1 MLKITSYPLLLLL
14 LFCLVCPFPVQAF
27 WWGDGDNRSGLNL
40 ESGYDA
46 NTVTAV
52 SGRVI
57 SPPASQEQRHVQF
70 ELESAGT
77 RIVVVLGPPRY
88 WAENGIDL
96 KVGDSVSVRGS
107 KAQGKD
113 GVVYLLA
120 QKISA
125 ATRNSEVSLRNE
137 DGRPAWAGG
146 GMGRSAA
153 GNASRSPQ
161 MRQQSPGRMGG
172 GRMGR

>member
-1 MLKITSYPLLLLL
+1 MMKFIRSSFILL
-14 LFCLVCPFPVQAF
+14 LFCLMCPFPSQAF
-27 WWGDGDNRSGLNL
+27 WWGDSGNRSGLNL

-46 NTVTAV
+46 NTVTTV

-57 SPPASQEQRHVQF
+57 SSPASLEQRHVQF
-70 ELESAGT
+70 ELESGET
-77 RIVVVLGPPRY
+77 RMVVILGPPRY
-88 WAENGIDL
+88 WADNGIDL
-96 KVGDSVSVRGS
+96 KIGDSVSVRGS

-125 ATRNSEVSLRNE
+125 AARNSEVVLRNE
-137 DGRPAWAGG
+137 DGRPAWAGS
-146 GMGRSAA
+146 GMGRGAG
-153 GNASRSPQ
+153 GNASRPAQ

>member
-1 MLKITSYPLLLLL
+1 MVKITRYPFFLL
-14 LFCLVCPFPVQAF
+14 LFCLVCPFPVHAF
-27 WWGDGDNRSGLNL
+27 WWGDSDNRSGLNL

-46 NTVTAV
+46 NTVTTV

-57 SPPASQEQRHVQF
+57 SSPASQEQRHVQF

-88 WAENGIDL
+88 WADNGIDL

-125 ATRNSEVSLRNE
+125 ANRNSEVSLRTE
-137 DGRPAWAGG
+137 DGRPAWAGS
-146 GMGRSAA
+146 GMGRGAT
-153 GNASRSPQ
+153 GNASRPSQ

>member
-1 MLKITSYPLLLLL
+1 MLKLASYPFLLLI
-14 LFCLVCPFPVQAF
+14 FCLLCPFPAQAF
-27 WWGDGDNRSGLNL
+27 WWSESDNRSGLNL

-46 NTVTAV
+46 NTVTTV

-57 SPPASQEQRHVQF
+57 SPPANQDQRHVQF

-77 RIVVVLGPPRY
+77 RIMVILGPARY
-88 WAENGIDL
+88 WADNGIDL
-96 KVGDSVSVRGS
+96 RVGDSVSVRGS

-120 QKISA
+120 QKISDT
-125 ATRNSEVSLRNE
+125 TRNSEISLRNE
-137 DGRPAWAGG
+137 NGRPVWAGG
-146 GMGRSAA
+146 GMGRGAA
-153 GNASRSPQ
+153 GNASRPAQ